1 MGVRRGWEGWGNT
14 GCGFWGVLGVGEVGG
29 SIWKEGGMGKGWG
42 LGLSLK
48 VGLGVGGRGVGGVFG
63 NWRVMRVG
71 SRVDGCC
78 VGERGGVRWCWAP
91 GRWG

>member
-1 MGVRRGWEGWGNT
+1 MG
-14 GCGFWGVLGVGEVGG
+14 GG
-29 SIWKEGGMGKGWG
+29 GKGWG

-63 NWRVMRVG
+63 NWGVMRVG

-78 VGERGGVRWCWAP
+78 VGEGGGSVVVLGAWKMGVGAGGV
-91 GRWG
+91 G